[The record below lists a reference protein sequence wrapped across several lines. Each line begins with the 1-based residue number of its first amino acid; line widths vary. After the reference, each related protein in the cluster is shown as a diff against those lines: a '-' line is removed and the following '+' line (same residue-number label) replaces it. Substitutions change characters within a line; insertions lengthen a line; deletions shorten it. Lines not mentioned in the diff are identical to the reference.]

1 MVQAQP
7 TVFTFQFSISQ
18 ISIKVPQAES
28 KLCQKN
34 RNQIT
39 LTKCSVLFNK
49 FVEIEPDNSCMKIG
63 KKLSLF
69 TVRFMIIIIICV
81 TLTRYLGLP
90 VFLFE
95 RHQPHH
101 FDDFFFFPCRYF
113 TVKLR
118 ILKITQTNPYAL
130 SYSRVWNKSRDKFII
145 FWFFSR
151 GLRPFK
157 GGHVYK
163 LFGFLFF

>member
-1 MVQAQP
+1 
-7 TVFTFQFSISQ
+7 
-18 ISIKVPQAES
+18 
-28 KLCQKN
+28 
-34 RNQIT
+34 
-39 LTKCSVLFNK
+39 
-49 FVEIEPDNSCMKIG
+49 MKIG
-63 KKLSLF
+63 KKLTLF

-163 LFGFLFF
+163 LFGFLFFWSFFLLFSFGYVYQIQNIWGGLPLFKGVSLRH